1 VCLGRSLTGASRA
14 LQRANEQ
21 HLSETAG
28 SLGHATKSLT
38 RSLQENVDLQGNMN
52 KMHAIGHE
60 THRLLAITV
69 QDLADPHVRKTT
81 LEETIEIEQQVRI
94 NMADTIA
101 REKKLSASVAKLR
114 AELAAETLDMETEI
128 GLKDLKLADFKD
140 KLMNQRHDVT
150 MMLTYMSKDFSGN
163 KQTTRRHWARQVQEL
178 KDEIAKCEDQLHVE
192 QVSHAAQV
200 KFLEAKIQKCTE
212 RKLLTEQINN
222 GQTSSQTS
230 STLKAHG
237 VKDPK
242 EQEQL
247 IELMEEGRKEL
258 LHKLLDLQVKFGWR
272 V

>member
-1 VCLGRSLTGASRA
+1 MWLGRSLTAASRA

-21 HLSETAG
+21 QLSETAG

-52 KMHAIGHE
+52 KMHAIAHE

-69 QDLADPHVRKTT
+69 QELAEPHGCKTT
-81 LEETIEIEQQVRI
+81 LEETTEIQHQVRT
-94 NMADTIA
+94 NMADTMA

-114 AELAAETLDMETEI
+114 AELAAQTLDMETEI
-128 GLKDLKLADFKD
+128 GLKDLKLAHFKD
-140 KLMNQRHDVT
+140 KLVNQRHDVT
-150 MMLTYMSKDFSGN
+150 MMLSYMSKDSAAN
-163 KQTTRRHWARQVQEL
+163 TQTTRRHWARHVQEL
-178 KDEIAKCEDQLHVE
+178 KDEIAKCEDQLQVE

-200 KFLEAKIQKCTE
+200 KFLEAKIKKCTE

-222 GQTSSQTS
+222 GQTSN
-230 STLKAHG
+230 TLKAQG

-258 LHKLLDLQVKFGWR
+258 LHKLLELQVKLGCRF
-272 V
+272 